1 MTQAIFA
8 KSGLSITGDE
18 IYQILNSRIRAIQA
32 DTSNN
37 QVVVYLEKKDNSGD
51 TNASTTERL
60 YFDVDSG
67 NEATGAEDI
76 IKAING
82 LAKHAQTVKI
92 ADIPSRSVNG
102 VNGVRI
108 PAFTQASQQLALD
121 APCGATLA
129 TATIGAAYSM
139 TITDEA
145 DAETSLTVT
154 GIIAADDEALE
165 ISAAAMVA
173 EGFEAADDVT
183 ISVTLSVPLQPNSSL
198 TVTSTGNTLTAT

>member
-18 IYQILNSRIRAIQA
+18 IYQILNGRIRAIQA

-67 NEATGAEDI
+67 NEATAAEDI
-76 IKAING
+76 IEAING
-82 LAKHAQTVKI
+82 LAKNAQIVKI

-108 PAFTQASQQLALD
+108 PAFTIASSAVSVAAD
-121 APCGATLA
+121 IGPTLA
-129 TATIGAAYSM
+129 TAEEGANYTVS
-139 TITDEA
+139 ITKNSDA
-145 DAETSLTVT
+145 DISLTKT
-154 GIIAADDEALE
+154 GVIATANDALAVFTVAE
-165 ISAAAMVA
+165 VAA
-173 EGFEAADDVT
+173 EGFVATDACT

-198 TVTSTGNTLTAT
+198 TVTSAVTLTA